1 LLFLQRIVPLK
12 NISNLVFFF
21 TKTANMTND
30 FKTLFEEKCAECDQL
45 KSEIEIL
52 KQDKES
58 LESMVDELQ
67 ELCDECSAETDRL
80 TVSNE
85 DLESKTFELEEELE
99 RLKTT
104 HGQQSSSYIEQIQCL
119 NKDMIELKRT
129 QVQLETQVEKLLRNE
144 RLLTNRADKA
154 EKNLYDK
161 AEEVVM
167 LKSQLEDD
175 REEYEK
181 KILRLNR
188 EMKDSEDNNRVLMMQ
203 LEKLS
208 NVNNSIRDDP
218 NLIPSDTR
226 REDISIEGSS
236 QNIPTKSH
244 FACFETALSD
254 VLIAGEVER
263 SRSGAIRIQCSQSEI

>member
-1 LLFLQRIVPLK
+1 
-12 NISNLVFFF
+12 
-21 TKTANMTND
+21 MTND

-80 TVSNE
+80 TASNE

-226 REDISIEGSS
+226 REVASSDFLQWRNLGSS

>member
-1 LLFLQRIVPLK
+1 
-12 NISNLVFFF
+12 
-21 TKTANMTND
+21 MTND

-80 TVSNE
+80 TVSHE
-85 DLESKTFELEEELE
+85 DLESKTFELEEQLE

-175 REEYEK
+175 REEYEN

-226 REDISIEGSS
+226 REEARKTFL
-236 QNIPTKSH
+236 QSH
-244 FACFETALSD
+244 TLHALKQHFQMCLLQAKLS
-254 VLIAGEVER
+254 VAEVEP
-263 SRSGAIRIQCSQSEI
+263 SGFNVLNQRYEHLWDQCVRENVPIDQFDAWILGNISHPLP

>member
-1 LLFLQRIVPLK
+1 
-12 NISNLVFFF
+12 
-21 TKTANMTND
+21 MTND

-181 KILRLNR
+181 KNIEAKSRNERLGR
-188 EMKDSEDNNRVLMMQ
+188 
-203 LEKLS
+203 
-208 NVNNSIRDDP
+208 
-218 NLIPSDTR
+218 
-226 REDISIEGSS
+226 
-236 QNIPTKSH
+236 
-244 FACFETALSD
+244 
-254 VLIAGEVER
+254 
-263 SRSGAIRIQCSQSEI
+263 